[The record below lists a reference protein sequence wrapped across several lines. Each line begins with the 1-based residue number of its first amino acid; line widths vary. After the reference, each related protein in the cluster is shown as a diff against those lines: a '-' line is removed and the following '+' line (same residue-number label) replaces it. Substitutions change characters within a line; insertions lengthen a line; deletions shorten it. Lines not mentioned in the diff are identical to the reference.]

1 MGCVII
7 GIAGGSASGKTSVAE
22 RLFAKNKSE
31 SIAMIRLDDYYH
43 QHSGMT
49 YEERSQINYD
59 HPDSFDF
66 KLLQSDLEKLK
77 SGKSIEKPIYD
88 YSIHNRSDKT
98 EVIKPVDVIILEGIL
113 TFVEPAIRDL
123 CDIKIFVDTPD
134 DIRFIRRLRRDV
146 DERKRTVESIISQYL
161 ATVRPMHIQFV
172 EPTKKFAD
180 IIIPWGGQNPIVI
193 DIISSKIS
201 SIING

>member
-43 QHSGMT
+43 QHEGMT

-66 KLLQSDLEKLK
+66 QLLRTDLEKLK
-77 SGKSIEKPIYD
+77 LGKSIEKPIYD
-88 YSIHNRSDKT
+88 YSIHNRGDKT

>member
-59 HPDSFDF
+59 HPDSFDL